1 MGTPSKGVVC
11 LIHMFYL
18 LNSSHFVNSICIDSH
33 LYFSEYI
40 VFFYIDVLLGEFHG
54 YVGSLLGKFPI
65 ATATKT
71 PESKRSRDV
80 MIPNYEGIA
89 VCYIIIL
96 IKMLFGIDGQIEK

>member
-1 MGTPSKGVVC
+1 MGTPSKCVLC
-11 LIHMFYL
+11 LIHVSYL
-18 LNSSHFVNSICIDSH
+18 LSSSHFVNNTFDNH